1 MPTFLSF
8 RRAVKAH
15 PQSLGV
21 CALPTPAVVLA
32 ILLASCA
39 SSGVEP
45 VTVGPP
51 TGPLRNAPAAEA
63 LLATSAGLDAGNALA
78 PANGN
83 APSPV
88 VVPSPSTALTLEI
101 EAPYPLD
108 ARPRAANAVQAAAD
122 DEELARWNLGGTADP
137 NYLSNQASF
146 HPGTRVVVD
155 VDFAGRHTRSSRGK
169 SRGLDAD
176 RVEAQARSK
185 GYWPFRLC
193 FEAGQRE
200 KKGLGGETRIVF
212 GISLRGHV
220 VNARVISAQLGNL
233 SSTACLLEELRKLRF
248 SPQRV
253 RRLDVVASIRIW
265 PGDAELPPLNDAPPA
280 AVDMSKGF
288 DPIAVRSRLTEK
300 QTELSACFN
309 EARRSDPSL
318 WGRLAFAVI
327 LEVDGTVHRVS
338 EVESHF
344 PNASAAHCAAAALS
358 TVVFPSVSGKPFS
371 FVAAL
376 RLPPLGTR
384 FAVQGSE
391 PSPSSAP
398 PNVEEPAPTP
408 DNDGGADD

>member
-1 MPTFLSF
+1 MPTFLPF
-8 RRAVKAH
+8 RRAVKTH

-21 CALPTPAVVLA
+21 CALPTLAVTLA
-32 ILLASCA
+32 AVLASCA

-51 TGPLRNAPAAEA
+51 TGPLRNAATTEPLPATA
-63 LLATSAGLDAGNALA
+63 SGLDAGNTLA
-78 PANGN
+78 PTSANEPNPVVAPSGN
-83 APSPV
+83 A
-88 VVPSPSTALTLEI
+88 TLTLDFET
-101 EAPYPLD
+101 PYPLD

-122 DEELARWNLGGTADP
+122 DEELARWNLGGTTDP

-155 VDFAGRHTRSSRGK
+155 VHFAGRHTRTSNGK
-169 SRGLDAD
+169 SRGLSAD
-176 RVEAQARSK
+176 RIEAQARSK

-220 VNARVISAQLGNL
+220 INARVVSAQLGNPT
-233 SSTACLLEELRKLRF
+233 STACVLEELRKLHF
-248 SPQRV
+248 APQPV
-253 RRLDVVASIRIW
+253 RRADVVASIRIW
-265 PGDAELPPLNDAPPA
+265 PGDAELPPLTDGPPA
-280 AVDMSKGF
+280 VIDMSKGF
-288 DPIAVRSRLTEK
+288 DPIAVRSRLAEK
-300 QTELSACFN
+300 QTELAACFN

-344 PNASAAHCAAAALS
+344 PNASAAHCAAATLS
-358 TVVFPSVSGKPFS
+358 TTVFPSVSGKPFS

-376 RLPPLGTR
+376 RLPPSGAPQR
-384 FAVQGSE
+384 SE
-391 PSPSSAP
+391 PSPSVQ
-398 PNVEEPAPTP
+398 PNVEASAPTP
-408 DNDGGADD
+408 DSDGGADD